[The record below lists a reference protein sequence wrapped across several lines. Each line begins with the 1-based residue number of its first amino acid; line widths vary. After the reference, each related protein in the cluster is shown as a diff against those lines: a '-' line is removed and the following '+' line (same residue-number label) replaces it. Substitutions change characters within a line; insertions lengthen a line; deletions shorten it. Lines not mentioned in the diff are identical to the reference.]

1 MPIISAGNDQTG
13 DELTDHHTTIGKV
26 EHSGS
31 YDLSG
36 SFTINS
42 SYSLPTADG
51 TSNQVISTDGSGNL
65 SFSSVSGVNPTHF
78 IFGQAD
84 LNSSNKPVNWVNA
97 SSVSSAIGIKTW
109 FIAPFAGTINKSIV
123 TVKGNNFNTAT
134 DGQFKI
140 EIYKN
145 QQNYDSTEYTQTVN
159 ADDFIQ
165 KVSNMAGGTVD
176 CNQSIFSGINVSIS
190 EGDLIQVK
198 INKTTG
204 DEREAAVT
212 LIFT

>member
-1 MPIISAGNDQTG
+1 MPIISGGNDQTG
-13 DELTDHHTTIGKV
+13 DELTDHHKTMGKV

-36 SFTINS
+36 SFTVNS
-42 SYSLPTADG
+42 SYSLPIVDG

-65 SFSSVSGVNPTHF
+65 SFSSVSGVSPTHF
-78 IFGQAD
+78 IFGHAD
-84 LNSSNKPVNWVNA
+84 LNNNNKPVNWVNA
-97 SSVSSAIGIKTW
+97 SSVSSSTGIKTW
-109 FIAPFAGTINKSIV
+109 FISPFAGTINKSIV
-123 TVKGNNFNTAT
+123 TVKGNGFDTAT

-159 ADDFIQ
+159 ADDFSQ

-176 CNQSIFSGINVSIS
+176 CNQKVFSGINVSIS

-198 INKTTG
+198 VNKTLG
-204 DEREAAVT
+204 DEREAVIT